1 MKRYEFLEHVS
12 DAYIAAYGKT
22 LEEAFQNAAEAM
34 FQTMIETRTVT
45 LALEEIVTVE
55 GSDREALLYNWLET
69 LLLKFDIEGKVY
81 SKFKVDKIEKKEGG
95 FALKATI
102 RGELY
107 NASKHKPKVDVK
119 AVTYHQMEIKEHKGG
134 CELKFILDL

>member
-34 FQTMIETRTVT
+34 FQTMIETRTVALT
-45 LALEEIVTVE
+45 LEETVTAE
-55 GSDREALLYNWLET
+55 GRDREALLYNWLET
-69 LLLKFDIEGKVY
+69 LLLKFGMEAKVY
-81 SKFKVDKIEKKEGG
+81 RKFEVEKIEKRNSE

-102 RGELY
+102 RGEPY
-107 NASKHKPKVDVK
+107 NADKHKPKVEVK